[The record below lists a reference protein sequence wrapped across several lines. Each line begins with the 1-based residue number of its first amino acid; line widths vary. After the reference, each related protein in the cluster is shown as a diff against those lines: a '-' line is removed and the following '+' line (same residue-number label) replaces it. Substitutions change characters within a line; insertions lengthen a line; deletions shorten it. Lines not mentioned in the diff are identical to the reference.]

1 MESKSKNILQKI
13 IQIILVLILFLS
25 TILIGLPQENNI
37 SIINILIAIAAIL
50 SIINNRKEKH
60 LKITITDIFLT
71 LLAISACIPL
81 ILNNYVSLNNTV
93 NYILRYTSVFLIY
106 FTIRKEA
113 ENNSKLENCI
123 INTIIASAIFL
134 ILCGIELMTTKY
146 LEPIVESIIG
156 PSRIFTY
163 EIRMSSLITYPNAFA
178 IYMSMVLFLVLGKLE
193 QSKNNKLNTFYLA
206 TIMWLFIGI
215 ISSES
220 RLTFACLAVVL
231 LLYLIINKNN
241 LYNNLKNLII
251 NGILAIIF
259 TAIYFKLI
267 SLGLYLAIWG
277 LVVLYTIIS
286 AIINYF
292 QQKMPEI
299 KLKIN
304 LKIIL
309 ISLFAIII
317 LVVLL
322 LNIKADLV
330 LFKGQNAQNTIR
342 KTVCK
347 IDNTKD
353 YTFKLEIEAKSDIKD
368 NFTISII
375 EQDEKYTDIN
385 ETSITLDNFTGTKEI
400 KITPLEETK
409 YSRIYFKSKENNK
422 NTELRIKAL
431 YVNDKEIIINYKFLP
446 SDLITK
452 IFSSGLTSNN
462 IVERVGFLKS
472 AIIGGIDN
480 NLLGIGGGGWQYIHA
495 KYQDY
500 NSLITEVHSYIGQIF
515 VELGLIGFVSYLG
528 IIISLIVKCI
538 KFIKTKNKE
547 LVGIMCAIL
556 VLILHSILDFEMSY
570 FLIMLV
576 VYILIAILT
585 TKINDNSKF
594 NINKIAVIICA
605 TIIIAPNIII
615 NSNALYSRAYFEPK
629 IINTSTSFTEK
640 INLQAANVKLNP
652 YNLKYQTTYIKSW
665 QIYRTSLQD
674 ISAEDNI
681 NFIITTNNLIEK
693 LYKNEPLYQDTEI
706 FNIFKVNTIQLIKN
720 GDTENCE
727 RYIKLI
733 YEIYTNI
740 GVTNKYRAFLLIQQ
754 LNELSEFTYQLNELN
769 ENEWADKFEILKNQ
783 KTKTII
789 EQIKQYKKCNITKQ
803 ESEDYLRMLNYEE

>member
-106 FTIRKEA
+106 FTIRKETK
-113 ENNSKLENCI
+113 NNSKLENCI

-193 QSKNNKLNTFYLA
+193 QSKNNKLNTFYLV

-309 ISLFAIII
+309 IFLFAIII
-317 LVVLL
+317 LIILL

-347 IDNTKD
+347 IDNTKE
-353 YTFKLEIEAKSDIKD
+353 YTFELEIEAKSDIKD

-375 EQDEKYTDIN
+375 EQDEKFTDIN

-409 YSRIYFKSKENNK
+409 YSRIYFKSKENNE

-462 IVERVGFLKS
+462 IVERIGFLKS

-500 NSLITEVHSYIGQIF
+500 NSFITEVHSYIGQLF
-515 VELGLIGFVSYLG
+515 VELGILGLVGFLG
-528 IIISLIVKCI
+528 IIISLII
-538 KFIKTKNKE
+538 KFIKLKNKE
-547 LVGIMCAIL
+547 ISGLMCAIL
-556 VLILHSILDFEMSY
+556 VLALHSVLDFEMSY
-570 FLIMLV
+570 FLIMIV
-576 VYILIAILT
+576 TYILVAILT
-585 TKINDNSKF
+585 TKVNEKSII
-594 NINKIAVIICA
+594 NINKKIIVISAIL
-605 TIIIAPNIII
+605 IILPNIII
-615 NSNALYSRAYFEPK
+615 NSTAIYSKAYAEPK
-629 IINTSTSFTEK
+629 MLNTATSFKDK
-640 INLQAANVKLNP
+640 INLQATNVKLNP
-652 YNLKYQTTYIKSW
+652 YDLNYLITYIKSW
-665 QIYRTSLQD
+665 QVYRTSVQE
-674 ISAEDNI
+674 ISQEDNI
-681 NFIITTNNLIEK
+681 GFIITTNNLIVK
-693 LYKNEPLYQDTEI
+693 LYNQEPLYLDTEI
-706 FNIFKVNTIQLIKN
+706 FNILKTNTIQLLKQGEALN
-720 GDTENCE
+720 SE
-727 RYIKLI
+727 RYINCI
-733 YEIYTNI
+733 YKRYENMGII
-740 GVTNKYRAFLLIQQ
+740 DKYRAFSLIQQ
-754 LNELSEFTYQLNELN
+754 LSDLQEFKYELN
-769 ENEWADKFEILKNQ
+769 LLNKQEWVQ
-783 KTKTII
+783 KLELLEKEKLELIKQQI
-789 EQIKQYKKCNITKQ
+789 EQYEKCDITK
-803 ESEDYLRMLNYEE
+803 EASKDYLQMLSKKE